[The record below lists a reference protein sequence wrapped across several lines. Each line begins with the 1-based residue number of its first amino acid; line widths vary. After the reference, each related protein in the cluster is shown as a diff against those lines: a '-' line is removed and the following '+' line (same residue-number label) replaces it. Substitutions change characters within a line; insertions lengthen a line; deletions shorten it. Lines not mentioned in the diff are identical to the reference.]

1 MLMVVAND
9 KNSFSGVIHVS
20 SGIKFLLA
28 ASILD
33 SKLSVLKAT

>member
-9 KNSFSGVIHVS
+9 KTVFPVLYVS
-20 SGIKFLLA
+20 SGIKFLLT

-33 SKLSVLKAT
+33 SKLSILQAT